1 MACSE
6 RSMGTTGL
14 ARRIQPQ
21 GRDCTRSAPP
31 RGPPCSCAHSASTV
45 CQSWPVAVCPA
56 NGRQGNCPGAGAGA
70 AAMRTKAWARSGR

>member
-21 GRDCTRSAPP
+21 GSDCTRKTPP
-31 RGPPCSCAHSASTV
+31 CSPPCSCAHSASTA
-45 CQSWPVAVCPA
+45 CQSCPVAEWPA
-56 NGRQGNCPGAGAGA
+56 KGRHGNCPGAGAGA
-70 AAMRTKAWARSGR
+70 AATRTKAWARSGR